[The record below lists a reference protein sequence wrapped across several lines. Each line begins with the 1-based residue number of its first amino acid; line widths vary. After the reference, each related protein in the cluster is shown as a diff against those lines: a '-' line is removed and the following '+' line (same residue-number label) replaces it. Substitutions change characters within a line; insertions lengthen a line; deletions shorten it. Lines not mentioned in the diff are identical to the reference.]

1 MNKTYTNRK
10 VTIGRE
16 TKKVTQE
23 NKKIAITVG
32 VFFDGTL
39 NNRFNYKLYKWT
51 TNKKEKKKIGKLGDS
66 YQNTYSNV
74 AQLWASYDISKI
86 RNHVKVYIEGPG
98 TWGGKRVG
106 QDTGQNEEGLASSRI
121 GDLLGLKGA
130 ATGMGLS
137 GVNAKIA
144 KACLTISKKIKTITQ
159 NKEVI
164 VTEIRFDVFGFS
176 RGAAAARSFV
186 SRMFSATG
194 ATEGFI
200 TSLKRKLNGS
210 PFANTQFTVRFMGLF
225 DTVSSYGMSF
235 SNDVEDLQLKIPNGK
250 YPKVEK
256 VVHLVAADEYR
267 ALFALTDITSARTR
281 GTEIILPG
289 AHSDVGGGNKE
300 VEFEKYFM
308 SGSNNWGEGKCRG
321 YLSFKELKEGRW
333 IPKEEA
339 GRLENIREI
348 NGSEVLSVYASNLGR
363 NVYTQYSRV
372 PLQIMHSFA
381 KEKGMKVIP
390 AVWDY
395 VSKLYDSS
403 LQSLCRDLNRLA
415 LQGKSV
421 YRRDQRGVPYIPD
434 SDPIKQKVLN
444 IRYQYIHLSAKSWST
459 NYAAPDNV
467 REIYLG

>member
-1 MNKTYTNRK
+1 
-10 VTIGRE
+10 
-16 TKKVTQE
+16 
-23 NKKIAITVG
+23 
-32 VFFDGTL
+32 
-39 NNRFNYKLYKWT
+39 
-51 TNKKEKKKIGKLGDS
+51 
-66 YQNTYSNV
+66 
-74 AQLWASYDISKI
+74 
-86 RNHVKVYIEGPG
+86 
-98 TWGGKRVG
+98 
-106 QDTGQNEEGLASSRI
+106 
-121 GDLLGLKGA
+121 
-130 ATGMGLS
+130 MGLS

-403 LQSLCRDLNRLA
+403 LQSLCRDLSRLA
-415 LQGKSV
+415 LQGKSI

-444 IRYQYIHLSAKSWST
+444 IRFRYIHLSAKSWST
-459 NYAAPDNV
+459 NYAASGNV
-467 REIYLG
+467 RKIHLG

>member
-1 MNKTYTNRK
+1 M
-10 VTIGRE
+10 
-16 TKKVTQE
+16 
-23 NKKIAITVG
+23 
-32 VFFDGTL
+32 
-39 NNRFNYKLYKWT
+39 
-51 TNKKEKKKIGKLGDS
+51 
-66 YQNTYSNV
+66 
-74 AQLWASYDISKI
+74 
-86 RNHVKVYIEGPG
+86 
-98 TWGGKRVG
+98 
-106 QDTGQNEEGLASSRI
+106 
-121 GDLLGLKGA
+121 
-130 ATGMGLS
+130 
-137 GVNAKIA
+137 
-144 KACLTISKKIKTITQ
+144 
-159 NKEVI
+159 
-164 VTEIRFDVFGFS
+164 
-176 RGAAAARSFV
+176 
-186 SRMFSATG
+186 
-194 ATEGFI
+194 
-200 TSLKRKLNGS
+200 
-210 PFANTQFTVRFMGLF
+210 
-225 DTVSSYGMSF
+225 
-235 SNDVEDLQLKIPNGK
+235 
-250 YPKVEK
+250 
-256 VVHLVAADEYR
+256 VAADEYR

-403 LQSLCRDLNRLA
+403 LQSLCRDLSRLA
-415 LQGKSV
+415 LQGKSI

-444 IRYQYIHLSAKSWST
+444 IRFRYIHLSAKSWST
-459 NYAAPDNV
+459 NYAASGNV
-467 REIYLG
+467 RKIHLG

>member
-1 MNKTYTNRK
+1 MAAYSKRK
-10 VTIGRE
+10 VVVKAKNQKTTSKSSNI
-16 TKKVTQE
+16 
-23 NKKIAITVG
+23 IITVG

-51 TNKKEKKKIGKLGDS
+51 KNKKEKEKIGNLGDS

-106 QDTGQNEEGLASSRI
+106 RDTGQNDEGLASSRMD
-121 GDLLGLKGA
+121 DLFGLKGA

-144 KACLTISKKIKTITQ
+144 KACLIISKKIKTITQ

-194 ATEGFI
+194 ATEYFT
-200 TSLKRKLNGS
+200 TSLKSKLKGS
-210 PFANTQFTVRFMGLF
+210 EFSNTQFTVRFMGLF
-225 DTVSSYGMSF
+225 DTVSSYGKYF
-235 SNDVEDLQLKIPNGK
+235 SNDVDDLQLKIPDGK
-250 YPKVEK
+250 YPKVDK

-267 ALFALTDITSARTR
+267 ALFALTDITSAHTR

-308 SGSNNWGEGKCRG
+308 SGPNNWGEGECRG

-339 GRLENIREI
+339 ERLENMREI
-348 NGSEVLSVYASNLGR
+348 NGPKVLSVYASNLGR

-403 LQSLCRDLNRLA
+403 LQSLCRDLSRLA
-415 LQGKSV
+415 LQGKSI

-434 SDPIKQKVLN
+434 SNPIKRKVLN
-444 IRYQYIHLSAKSWST
+444 IRFRYIHLSAKSWST
-459 NYAAPDNV
+459 NYAASGNV
-467 REIYLG
+467 RKIHLG

>member
-1 MNKTYTNRK
+1 MAAYSKRK
-10 VTIGRE
+10 VVVKAKNQKTTSKSSNI
-16 TKKVTQE
+16 
-23 NKKIAITVG
+23 IITVG

-51 TNKKEKKKIGKLGDS
+51 KNKKEKEKIGNLGDS

-106 QDTGQNEEGLASSRI
+106 RDTGQNDEGLASSRMD
-121 GDLLGLKGA
+121 DLFGLKGA

-144 KACLTISKKIKTITQ
+144 KACLIISKKIKTITQ

-194 ATEGFI
+194 ATEYFT
-200 TSLKRKLNGS
+200 TSLKSKLKGS
-210 PFANTQFTVRFMGLF
+210 EFSNTQFTVRFMGLF
-225 DTVSSYGMSF
+225 DTVSSYGKYF
-235 SNDVEDLQLKIPNGK
+235 SNDVDDLQLKIPDGK
-250 YPKVEK
+250 YPKVDK

-308 SGSNNWGEGKCRG
+308 SDPNNWGEGECRG

-339 GRLENIREI
+339 ERLENMREI
-348 NGSEVLSVYASNLGR
+348 NGPKVLSVYASNLGR

-403 LQSLCRDLNRLA
+403 LQSLCRDLSRLA
-415 LQGKSV
+415 LQGKSI

-434 SDPIKQKVLN
+434 SNPIKRKVLN
-444 IRYQYIHLSAKSWST
+444 IRFRYIHLSAKSWST
-459 NYAAPDNV
+459 NYAASGNV
-467 REIYLG
+467 RKIHLG

>member
-1 MNKTYTNRK
+1 MAAYSKRK
-10 VTIGRE
+10 VVVKAKNQKTTSKSSNI
-16 TKKVTQE
+16 
-23 NKKIAITVG
+23 IITVG

-51 TNKKEKKKIGKLGDS
+51 KNKKEKEKIGNLGDS

-106 QDTGQNEEGLASSRI
+106 RDTGQNDEGLASSRMD
-121 GDLLGLKGA
+121 DLFGLKGA

-144 KACLTISKKIKTITQ
+144 KACLIISKKIKTITQ

-164 VTEIRFDVFGFS
+164 VTVIRFDVFGFS

-194 ATEGFI
+194 ATEYFT
-200 TSLKRKLNGS
+200 TSLKSKLKGS
-210 PFANTQFTVRFMGLF
+210 EFSNTQFTVRFMGLF
-225 DTVSSYGMSF
+225 DTVSSYGKYF
-235 SNDVEDLQLKIPNGK
+235 SNDVDDLQLKIPDGK
-250 YPKVEK
+250 YPKVDK

-308 SGSNNWGEGKCRG
+308 SGPNNWGEGECRG

-339 GRLENIREI
+339 ERLENMREI
-348 NGSEVLSVYASNLGR
+348 NGPKVLSVYASNLGR

-403 LQSLCRDLNRLA
+403 LQSLCRDLSRLA
-415 LQGKSV
+415 LQGKSI

-434 SDPIKQKVLN
+434 SNPIKRKVLN
-444 IRYQYIHLSAKSWST
+444 IRFRYIHLSAKSWST
-459 NYAAPDNV
+459 NYAASGNV
-467 REIYLG
+467 RKIHLG

>member
-1 MNKTYTNRK
+1 MAAYSKRK
-10 VTIGRE
+10 VVVKAKNQKTTSKSSNI
-16 TKKVTQE
+16 
-23 NKKIAITVG
+23 IITVG

-51 TNKKEKKKIGKLGDS
+51 KNKKEKEKIGNLGDS

-106 QDTGQNEEGLASSRI
+106 RDTGQNDEGLASSRMD
-121 GDLLGLKGA
+121 DLFGLKGA

-144 KACLTISKKIKTITQ
+144 KACLIISKKIKTITQ

-194 ATEGFI
+194 ATEYFT
-200 TSLKRKLNGS
+200 TSLKSKLKGS
-210 PFANTQFTVRFMGLF
+210 EFSNTQFTVRFMGLF
-225 DTVSSYGMSF
+225 DTVSSYGKYF
-235 SNDVEDLQLKIPNGK
+235 SNDVDDLQLKIPDGK
-250 YPKVEK
+250 YPKVDK

-308 SGSNNWGEGKCRG
+308 SGPNNWGEGECRG

-339 GRLENIREI
+339 ERLENMREI
-348 NGSEVLSVYASNLGR
+348 NGPKVLSVYASNLGR

-381 KEKGMKVIP
+381 KEKGMQVIP

-403 LQSLCRDLNRLA
+403 LQSLCRDLSRLA
-415 LQGKSV
+415 LQGKSI

-434 SDPIKQKVLN
+434 SNPIKRKVLN
-444 IRYQYIHLSAKSWST
+444 IRFRYIHLSAKSWST
-459 NYAAPDNV
+459 NYAASGNV
-467 REIYLG
+467 RKIHLG

>member
-1 MNKTYTNRK
+1 MAAYSKRKVVVKAKNNKTTSKSSN
-10 VTIGRE
+10 I
-16 TKKVTQE
+16 
-23 NKKIAITVG
+23 IITVG

-51 TNKKEKKKIGKLGDS
+51 TNKKEKEKIGKLGDS

-194 ATEGFI
+194 ATEYFT
-200 TSLKRKLNGS
+200 TSLKSKLKGS
-210 PFANTQFTVRFMGLF
+210 EFSNTQFTVRFMGLF
-225 DTVSSYGMSF
+225 DTVSSYGKYF
-235 SNDVEDLQLKIPNGK
+235 GNDVDDLQLKIPSGK
-250 YPKVEK
+250 FPIVEK
-256 VVHLVAADEYR
+256 VVHLA
-267 ALFALTDITSARTR
+267 
-281 GTEIILPG
+281 
-289 AHSDVGGGNKE
+289 
-300 VEFEKYFM
+300 
-308 SGSNNWGEGKCRG
+308 
-321 YLSFKELKEGRW
+321 
-333 IPKEEA
+333 
-339 GRLENIREI
+339 
-348 NGSEVLSVYASNLGR
+348 
-363 NVYTQYSRV
+363 
-372 PLQIMHSFA
+372 
-381 KEKGMKVIP
+381 
-390 AVWDY
+390 
-395 VSKLYDSS
+395 
-403 LQSLCRDLNRLA
+403 
-415 LQGKSV
+415 
-421 YRRDQRGVPYIPD
+421 
-434 SDPIKQKVLN
+434 
-444 IRYQYIHLSAKSWST
+444 
-459 NYAAPDNV
+459 
-467 REIYLG
+467 

>member
-1 MNKTYTNRK
+1 MAAYSKRK
-10 VTIGRE
+10 VVVKAKNQKTTSKSSNI
-16 TKKVTQE
+16 
-23 NKKIAITVG
+23 IITVG

-51 TNKKEKKKIGKLGDS
+51 KNKKEKEKIGNLGDS

-106 QDTGQNEEGLASSRI
+106 RDTGQNDEGLASSRMD
-121 GDLLGLKGA
+121 DLFGLKGA

-144 KACLTISKKIKTITQ
+144 KACLIISKKIKTITQ

-194 ATEGFI
+194 ATEYFT
-200 TSLKRKLNGS
+200 TSLKSKLKGS
-210 PFANTQFTVRFMGLF
+210 EFSNTQFTVRFMGLF
-225 DTVSSYGMSF
+225 DTVSSYGKYF
-235 SNDVEDLQLKIPNGK
+235 SNDVDDLQLKIPDGK
-250 YPKVEK
+250 YPKVDK

-308 SGSNNWGEGKCRG
+308 SGPNNWGEGECRG

-339 GRLENIREI
+339 ERLENMREI
-348 NGSEVLSVYASNLGR
+348 NGPKVLSVYASNLGR

-403 LQSLCRDLNRLA
+403 LQSLCRDLSRLA
-415 LQGKSV
+415 LQGKSI

-434 SDPIKQKVLN
+434 SNPIKRKVLN
-444 IRYQYIHLSAKSWST
+444 IRFRYIHLSAKSWSI
-459 NYAAPDNV
+459 NYAASGNV
-467 REIYLG
+467 RKIHLG

>member
-1 MNKTYTNRK
+1 MAAYSKRK
-10 VTIGRE
+10 VVVKAKNQKTTSKSSNI
-16 TKKVTQE
+16 
-23 NKKIAITVG
+23 IITVG

-51 TNKKEKKKIGKLGDS
+51 KNKKEKEKIGNLGDS

-106 QDTGQNEEGLASSRI
+106 RDTGQNDEGLASSRMD
-121 GDLLGLKGA
+121 DLFGLKGA

-144 KACLTISKKIKTITQ
+144 KACLIISKKIKTITQ

-186 SRMFSATG
+186 SRIFSATG
-194 ATEGFI
+194 ATEYFT
-200 TSLKRKLNGS
+200 TSLKSKLKGS
-210 PFANTQFTVRFMGLF
+210 EFSNTQFTVRFMGLF
-225 DTVSSYGMSF
+225 DTVSSYGKYF
-235 SNDVEDLQLKIPNGK
+235 SNDVDDLQLKIPDGK
-250 YPKVEK
+250 YPKVDK

-308 SGSNNWGEGKCRG
+308 SGPNNWGEGECRG

-339 GRLENIREI
+339 ERLENMREI
-348 NGSEVLSVYASNLGR
+348 NGPKVLSVYASNLGR

-403 LQSLCRDLNRLA
+403 LQSLCRDLSRLA
-415 LQGKSV
+415 LQGKSI

-434 SDPIKQKVLN
+434 SNPIKRKVLN
-444 IRYQYIHLSAKSWST
+444 IRFRYIHLSAKSWST
-459 NYAAPDNV
+459 NYAASGNV
-467 REIYLG
+467 RKIHLG

>member
-1 MNKTYTNRK
+1 MAAYSKRK
-10 VTIGRE
+10 VVVKAKNQKTTSKSSNI
-16 TKKVTQE
+16 
-23 NKKIAITVG
+23 IITVG

-51 TNKKEKKKIGKLGDS
+51 KNKKEKEKIGNLGDS

-106 QDTGQNEEGLASSRI
+106 RDTGQNDEGLASSRMD
-121 GDLLGLKGA
+121 DLFGLKGA

-144 KACLTISKKIKTITQ
+144 KACLIISKKIKTITQ

-194 ATEGFI
+194 ATEYFT
-200 TSLKRKLNGS
+200 TSLKSKLKGS
-210 PFANTQFTVRFMGLF
+210 EFSNTQFTVRFMGLF
-225 DTVSSYGMSF
+225 DTVSSYGKYF
-235 SNDVEDLQLKIPNGK
+235 SNDVDDLQLKIPDGK
-250 YPKVEK
+250 YPKVDK

-308 SGSNNWGEGKCRG
+308 SGPNNWGEGECRG

-339 GRLENIREI
+339 ERLENMREI
-348 NGSEVLSVYASNLGR
+348 NGPKVLSVYASNLGL

-403 LQSLCRDLNRLA
+403 LQSLCRDLSRLA
-415 LQGKSV
+415 LQGKSI

-434 SDPIKQKVLN
+434 SNPIKRKVLN
-444 IRYQYIHLSAKSWST
+444 IRFRYIHLSAKSWST
-459 NYAAPDNV
+459 NYAASGNV
-467 REIYLG
+467 RKIHLG

>member
-1 MNKTYTNRK
+1 MAAYSKRK
-10 VTIGRE
+10 VVVKAKNQKTTSKSSNI
-16 TKKVTQE
+16 
-23 NKKIAITVG
+23 IITVG

-51 TNKKEKKKIGKLGDS
+51 KNKKEKEKIGNLGDS

-106 QDTGQNEEGLASSRI
+106 RDTGQNDEGLASSRMD
-121 GDLLGLKGA
+121 DLFGLKGA

-144 KACLTISKKIKTITQ
+144 KACLIISKKIKTITQ

-194 ATEGFI
+194 ATEYFT
-200 TSLKRKLNGS
+200 TSLKSKLKGS
-210 PFANTQFTVRFMGLF
+210 EFSNTQFTVRFMGLF
-225 DTVSSYGMSF
+225 DTVSSYGKYF
-235 SNDVEDLQLKIPNGK
+235 SNDVDDLQLKIPDGK
-250 YPKVEK
+250 YPKVDK

-308 SGSNNWGEGKCRG
+308 SGPNNWGEGECRG

-339 GRLENIREI
+339 ERLEKMREI
-348 NGSEVLSVYASNLGR
+348 NGPKVLSVYASNLGR

-381 KEKGMKVIP
+381 KEKGMQVIP

-403 LQSLCRDLNRLA
+403 LQSLCRDLSRLA
-415 LQGKSV
+415 LQGKSI

-434 SDPIKQKVLN
+434 SNPIKRKVLN
-444 IRYQYIHLSAKSWST
+444 IRFRYIHLSAKSWST
-459 NYAAPDNV
+459 NYAASGNV
-467 REIYLG
+467 RKIHLG

>member
-1 MNKTYTNRK
+1 MATYSKRK
-10 VTIGRE
+10 VVVKDKNDKTTSKSSNMI
-16 TKKVTQE
+16 
-23 NKKIAITVG
+23 ITVG

-51 TNKKEKKKIGKLGDS
+51 KNKKEKEKIGNLGDS
-66 YQNTYSNV
+66 YQSTYSNV

-121 GDLLGLKGA
+121 GDIWGLKGA

-144 KACLTISKKIKTITQ
+144 KACSLIADKIQPIV
-159 NKEVI
+159 NKSGR
-164 VTEIRFDVFGFS
+164 VTVVEIRFDVFGFS

-194 ATEGFI
+194 ATEDFT
-200 TSLKRKLNGS
+200 TSLKSKLKGRE
-210 PFANTQFTVRFMGLF
+210 FANTLFTVRFMGLF
-225 DTVSSYGMSF
+225 DTVSSYGAF
-235 SNDVEDLQLKIPNGK
+235 FYNDVKDLQLKIPNGK
-250 YPKVEK
+250 YPKVDK

-267 ALFALTDITSARTR
+267 KNFALTDITSARTR

-289 AHSDVGGGNKE
+289 AHSDVGGGYKE

-308 SGSNNWGEGKCRG
+308 SGPNNWGEGKCRG

-339 GRLENIREI
+339 ERLENIRQF
-348 NGSEVLSVYASNLGR
+348 NGPDVLSIYASNLGR
-363 NVYTQYSRV
+363 NIYTQYSRI

-403 LQSLCRDLNRLA
+403 LQSLCRDLSRLA

-459 NYAAPDNV
+459 DYAAPDNV
-467 REIYLG
+467 RKIYLG

>member
-1 MNKTYTNRK
+1 MAAYSKRK
-10 VTIGRE
+10 VVVKAKNQKTTSKSSNI
-16 TKKVTQE
+16 
-23 NKKIAITVG
+23 IITVG

-51 TNKKEKKKIGKLGDS
+51 KNKKEKEKIGNLGDS

-106 QDTGQNEEGLASSRI
+106 RDTGQNDEGLASSRMD
-121 GDLLGLKGA
+121 DLFGLKGA

-144 KACLTISKKIKTITQ
+144 KACLIISKKIKTITQ

-164 VTEIRFDVFGFS
+164 VTVIRFDVFGFS

-194 ATEGFI
+194 ATEYFT
-200 TSLKRKLNGS
+200 TSLKSKLKGS
-210 PFANTQFTVRFMGLF
+210 EFSNTQFTVRFMGLF
-225 DTVSSYGMSF
+225 DTVSSYGKYF
-235 SNDVEDLQLKIPNGK
+235 SNDVDDLQLKIPDGK
-250 YPKVEK
+250 YPKVDK

-339 GRLENIREI
+339 ERLENMREI
-348 NGSEVLSVYASNLGR
+348 NGPKVLSVYASNLGR

-403 LQSLCRDLNRLA
+403 LQSLCRDLSRLA
-415 LQGKSV
+415 LQGKSI

-434 SDPIKQKVLN
+434 SNPIKRKVLN
-444 IRYQYIHLSAKSWST
+444 IRFRYIHLSAKSWST
-459 NYAAPDNV
+459 NYAASGNV
-467 REIYLG
+467 RKIHLG

>member
-1 MNKTYTNRK
+1 MAAYSKRK
-10 VTIGRE
+10 VVVKAKNQKTTSKSSNI
-16 TKKVTQE
+16 
-23 NKKIAITVG
+23 IITVG

-51 TNKKEKKKIGKLGDS
+51 KNKKEKEKIGNLGDS

-106 QDTGQNEEGLASSRI
+106 RDTGQNDEGLASSRMD
-121 GDLLGLKGA
+121 DLFGLKGA

-144 KACLTISKKIKTITQ
+144 KACLIISKKIKTITQ
-159 NKEVI
+159 HTEVI

-194 ATEGFI
+194 ATEYFT
-200 TSLKRKLNGS
+200 TSLKSKLKGS
-210 PFANTQFTVRFMGLF
+210 EFSNTQFTVRFMGLF
-225 DTVSSYGMSF
+225 DTVSSYGKYF
-235 SNDVEDLQLKIPNGK
+235 SNDVDDLQLKIPDGK
-250 YPKVEK
+250 YPKVDK

-308 SGSNNWGEGKCRG
+308 SGPNNWGEGECRG

-339 GRLENIREI
+339 ERLENMREI
-348 NGSEVLSVYASNLGR
+348 NGPKVLSVYASNLGR

-403 LQSLCRDLNRLA
+403 LQSLCRDLSRLA
-415 LQGKSV
+415 LQGKSI

-434 SDPIKQKVLN
+434 SNPIKRKVLN
-444 IRYQYIHLSAKSWST
+444 IRFRYIHLSAKSWST
-459 NYAAPDNV
+459 NYAASGNV
-467 REIYLG
+467 RKIHLG

>member
-1 MNKTYTNRK
+1 MAAYSKRK
-10 VTIGRE
+10 VVVKAKNQKTTSKSSNI
-16 TKKVTQE
+16 
-23 NKKIAITVG
+23 IITVG

-51 TNKKEKKKIGKLGDS
+51 KNKKEKEKIGNLGDS

-106 QDTGQNEEGLASSRI
+106 RDTGQNDEGLASSRMD
-121 GDLLGLKGA
+121 DLFGLKGA

-144 KACLTISKKIKTITQ
+144 KACLIISKKIKTITQ

-194 ATEGFI
+194 ATEYFT
-200 TSLKRKLNGS
+200 TSLKSKLKGS
-210 PFANTQFTVRFMGLF
+210 EFSNTQFTVRFMGLF
-225 DTVSSYGMSF
+225 DTVSSYGKYF
-235 SNDVEDLQLKIPNGK
+235 SNDVDDLQLKIPDGK
-250 YPKVEK
+250 YPKVDK

-308 SGSNNWGEGKCRG
+308 SGPNNWGEGECRG

-339 GRLENIREI
+339 ERLENMREI
-348 NGSEVLSVYASNLGR
+348 NGL
-363 NVYTQYSRV
+363 
-372 PLQIMHSFA
+372 
-381 KEKGMKVIP
+381 EKP
-390 AVWDY
+390 
-395 VSKLYDSS
+395 
-403 LQSLCRDLNRLA
+403 
-415 LQGKSV
+415 
-421 YRRDQRGVPYIPD
+421 
-434 SDPIKQKVLN
+434 
-444 IRYQYIHLSAKSWST
+444 H
-459 NYAAPDNV
+459 
-467 REIYLG
+467 

>member
-1 MNKTYTNRK
+1 MATYSKRKVVVKAKNNKTTSKSSN
-10 VTIGRE
+10 I
-16 TKKVTQE
+16 
-23 NKKIAITVG
+23 IITVG

-403 LQSLCRDLNRLA
+403 LQSLCRDLSRLA
-415 LQGKSV
+415 LQGKSI

-444 IRYQYIHLSAKSWST
+444 IRFRYIHLSAKSWST
-459 NYAAPDNV
+459 NYAASGNV
-467 REIYLG
+467 RKIHLG